1 MLMPVSYRTTE
12 KKKKKKKTF
21 NIFMVV
27 IAVTPYG
34 VGKAPRLP
42 EVKNFLRKE

>member
-12 KKKKKKKTF
+12 KKKKNSF
-21 NIFMVV
+21 HIFMVV